1 MGEYSDEAK
10 ANDTEQDDATTTT
23 TTTTAK
29 LQNPARKR
37 NETKRREISD
47 KVTLTTISLYNRGYK
62 VHCKQKAHGFNAKNQ
77 GCQHSP
83 DRPR

>member
-29 LQNPARKR
+29 LQNPARKQ
-37 NETKRREISD
+37 NETKRDIR
-47 KVTLTTISLYNRGYK
+47 
-62 VHCKQKAHGFNAKNQ
+62 
-77 GCQHSP
+77 
-83 DRPR
+83 